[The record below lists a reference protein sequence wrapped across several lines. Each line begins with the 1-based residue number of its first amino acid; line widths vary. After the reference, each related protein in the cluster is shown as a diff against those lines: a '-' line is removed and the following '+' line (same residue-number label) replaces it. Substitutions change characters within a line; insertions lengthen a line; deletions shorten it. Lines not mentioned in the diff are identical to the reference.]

1 MIPKSGCR
9 FGAENATKPKHEDAV
24 HYWLL
29 KSEPSAYSWDQLVK
43 DGRTNWSG
51 VRNHQAALNLKAMKK
66 GDRAFFYH
74 SNDGLEIVG
83 VMEIVKEAYPDPT
96 DKAGRFVMV
105 DVAPVLPVKQP
116 VTLAEI
122 KKTPALKDLALV
134 KQSRLSVSPVG
145 AEEWRVITKMAGI

>member
-1 MIPKSGCR
+1 
-9 FGAENATKPKHEDAV
+9 V

-105 DVAPVLPVKQP
+105 DVAPVMPVKQP

-145 AEEWRVITKMAGI
+145 AEEWRVITKMAGIKA